1 MTQIQKT
8 PRNSAVELLR
18 ILAMGMIVLS
28 HICVHSGF
36 DSTYSM
42 MTVNRL
48 FVQFGYL
55 GNLGVALF
63 VLISGYFQC
72 TAGFRPQSV
81 TRLLA
86 QVWFY
91 SLSLF
96 LVCRFGFGYAYSREM
111 LWQVFF
117 PTIFN
122 EYWFFTA
129 YLVLLLLSPF
139 LNVMLRSLTRQQHQ
153 TMLGVMVLLWSVIP
167 TFTKQPMY
175 AAEIPQFLLYYCL
188 GAYFRLH
195 PDNVFRKQGLRW
207 AAAIGAFV
215 LLYALTMVLG
225 YCERF
230 TPEAFGAA
238 LRFYDR
244 NSLLIL
250 TAAAGLFS
258 LAVYSK
264 PFTNRLVNTVA
275 GCTFGVYLIHDN
287 PVVRSLLW
295 KDWLNWNDYF
305 TSGSFIPRLIL
316 SVLLVFT
323 VCTLIE
329 WLRQKTVAK
338 PLEKLTDKLLGKLLK
353 KGSFV

>member
-1 MTQIQKT
+1 MAPIQKP

-36 DSTYSM
+36 DSTYSLL
-42 MTVNRL
+42 TVNRL

-55 GNLGVALF
+55 GNLGVVLF
-63 VLISGYFQC
+63 LMISGYFQC
-72 TAGFRPQSV
+72 TSGFRPRAV
-81 TRLLA
+81 VRLLA

-91 SLSLF
+91 SVALF
-96 LVCRFGFGYAYSREM
+96 LVCRFLFGCSYTADM
-111 LWQVFF
+111 LLQVFF
-117 PTIFN
+117 PTIFQ

-129 YLVLLLLSPF
+129 YIVLLLLSPF
-139 LNVMLRSLTRQQHQ
+139 LNIMIRNLTRQQFQ
-153 TMLGVMVLLWSVIP
+153 TMLALMILLWSAIP
-167 TFTKQPMY
+167 TLTKQSMY

-188 GAYFRLH
+188 GAYFRLY
-195 PDNVFRKQGLRW
+195 PDTVFQKTLLRRF
-207 AAAIGAFV
+207 AAVGAFLV
-215 LLYALTMVLG
+215 LYGLTVIFG

-230 TPEAFGAA
+230 TPEAFGAST
-238 LRFYDR
+238 RFYDR

-250 TAAAGLFS
+250 LAAVGLFT
-258 LAVYSK
+258 LAIYSK
-264 PFTNRLVNTVA
+264 PFTSRLVNTI
-275 GCTFGVYLIHDN
+275 GSCTFGVYLIHDH

-295 KDWLNWNDYF
+295 KNWLHWGAYF

-316 SVLLVFT
+316 SVLLVFLL
-323 VCTLIE
+323 CTLVE

-338 PLEKLTDKLLGKLLK
+338 PLEQLVERLLSPLLK

>member
-1 MTQIQKT
+1 MLQIQKT

-18 ILAMGMIVLS
+18 ILAMLMIVLS

-42 MTVNRL
+42 LSINRL

-72 TAGFRPQSV
+72 TAVFRPRSV

-91 SLSLF
+91 SISIF
-96 LVCRFGFGYAYSREM
+96 LVSRFLFGCSYTGEM
-111 LWQVFF
+111 LRQVFF

-129 YLVLLLLSPF
+129 YMILLLLSPF
-139 LNVMLRSLTRQQHQ
+139 LNILLRSLTRQQFQ
-153 TMLGVMVLLWSVIP
+153 TMLLLMILLWSVIP
-167 TFTKQPMY
+167 TFTKQSMY
-175 AAEIPQFLLYYCL
+175 AAELPQFLLYYCL
-188 GAYFRLH
+188 GAWFRLY
-195 PDNVFRKQGLRW
+195 PDNIFQKKLLRW
-207 AAAIGAFV
+207 SAAVGAFLV
-215 LLYALTMVLG
+215 LYGLTIVIG

-230 TPEAFGAA
+230 TPEAFGASY
-238 LRFYDR
+238 RFYDR

-250 TAAAGLFS
+250 TAAMGIFS
-258 LAVYSK
+258 VSIACK
-264 PFTNRLVNTVA
+264 PFTSRFVNTVA

-287 PVVRSLLW
+287 PVIRVLLW
-295 KDWLNWNDYF
+295 KDWLHWGDYF
-305 TSGSFIPRLIL
+305 TSGSFIPRLII
-316 SVLLVFT
+316 SVLLVFS

-329 WLRQKTVAK
+329 WLRQKIVAK
-338 PLEKLTDKLLGKLLK
+338 PLETLADKILGPLLK